1 MVPFRLS
8 LTFHET
14 VQCAEPGSGID
25 HRHHHVHLVA
35 VIDIGVGHNVVITL
49 GVDVDLI
56 VVVIIVVEVI
66 VDVGTMLRMFMAVAR
81 KVIWAILTAAA
92 SAAVG
97 HLTFPPP
104 PMGRY
109 MIAPGSAD

>member
-35 VIDIGVGHNVVITL
+35 VIDVGVGHNVVITL

-66 VDVGTMLRMFMAVAR
+66 VDVGDNAQDVHGCGQEGHLGYIHCGCVSCSWTPSVRRMFN
-81 KVIWAILTAAA
+81 K
-92 SAAVG
+92 
-97 HLTFPPP
+97 
-104 PMGRY
+104 
-109 MIAPGSAD
+109 